1 MGMLDGK
8 IAVITGG
15 GSGIGKAI
23 AQAFADE
30 GATVVI
36 AARGVGRLEAAAREI
51 GGSVFATRCDVR
63 DESQIESLFER
74 VDAEHGP
81 VDILVNNAGLA
92 APGPTHELSLEAW
105 NGVLSVNLTGVF
117 LCSKHALRRMIPRKS
132 GRILN
137 IGSISGQKSRPH
149 SAAYTTSKFGLDGLT
164 RSLALDGREHG
175 IAVSALHPGN
185 VDTDIWKGMRQVAEA
200 EGLIPL
206 ADMGKAALT
215 IVTLDPAVNM
225 LSTIILP
232 VTQPYIGRG

>member
-1 MGMLDGK
+1 MGKLDGK
-8 IAVITGG
+8 VAIITGG

-30 GATVVI
+30 GASVVI
-36 AARGVGRLEAAAREI
+36 AARGLERLEEAAKEI
-51 GGSVFATRCDVR
+51 AGEVTPVQCDVR
-63 DESQIESLFER
+63 DEAQIESLFAKT
-74 VDAEHGP
+74 DDTYGP

-92 APGPTHELSLEAW
+92 APGPTQELSLDAW
-105 NGVLSVNLTGVF
+105 NSVISVNLTGVF
-117 LCSKHALRRMIPRKS
+117 LCSKHALQRMIPRKS

-149 SAAYTTSKFGLDGLT
+149 AAAYTTSKFGLDGLT
-164 RSLALDGREHG
+164 RSMALDGREHG

-206 ADMGKAALT
+206 EDMGKAALT

>member
-1 MGMLDGK
+1 MGKLDGK

-23 AQAFADE
+23 AKAFVDE
-30 GATVVI
+30 GATAVL
-36 AARGVGRLEAAAREI
+36 AARGVERLEAAADELGRLAHA
-51 GGSVFATRCDVR
+51 VPCDVV
-63 DESQIESLFER
+63 DEAQIEALFAR
-74 VDAEHGP
+74 VDKDHGP

-92 APGPTHELSLEAW
+92 APGPTHELDAERW
-105 NGVLSVNLTGVF
+105 GHVLAVNLTGAF
-117 LCSKHALRRMIPRKS
+117 LCSKHALQRMIPRKK

-149 SAAYTTSKFGLDGLT
+149 AAAYTTSKFGLEGLT
-164 RSLALDGREHG
+164 RSMALDGREHG

-185 VDTDIWKGMRQVAEA
+185 VDTDIWSGMREVAQA

-206 ADMGKAALT
+206 EDMGRAALA
-215 IVTLDPAVNM
+215 IVTMDDAVNM